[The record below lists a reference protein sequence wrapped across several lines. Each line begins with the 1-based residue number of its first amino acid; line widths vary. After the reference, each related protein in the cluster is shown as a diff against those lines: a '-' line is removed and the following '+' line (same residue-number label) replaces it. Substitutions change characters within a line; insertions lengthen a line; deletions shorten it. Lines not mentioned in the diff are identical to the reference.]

1 MSRRAAWAVLM
12 LLAALLPGTPVRAAG
27 RSVIIEQYAYGPSS
41 LMVTVGDTVTWTN
54 RDTAA
59 HDVVT
64 TSGPASFRSKLLAKG
79 QSYSYTFT
87 VPGTYQYYCSVHPTM
102 RASVMVHAKAS
113 PTTTA
118 PRPPATR
125 APRRS
130 TTTAARPPTATA
142 TAPPLSTPATTPVVA
157 LPAAPG
163 STADG
168 GTDLHPLAVATVA
181 AVLAALA
188 SLFVLGTGGL
198 RRERL
203 NPDPDRSG

>member
-1 MSRRAAWAVLM
+1 MSRRAAWAVLI

-27 RSVIIEQYAYGPSS
+27 RSVTIEQYAYGPSS

-102 RASVMVHAKAS
+102 RASVMVHAKPS
-113 PTTTA
+113 RTTAA

-125 APRRS
+125 TPRRG
-130 TTTAARPPTATA
+130 TTTAARPPATA
-142 TAPPLSTPATTPVVA
+142 APPSVPATTPVVA

-163 STADG
+163 GTADR

-188 SLFVLGTGGL
+188 SLFVLGTSGP

-203 NPDPDRSG
+203 NPDPDRPG

>member
-12 LLAALLPGTPVRAAG
+12 LLAALLPGTPVRATG
-27 RSVIIEQYAYGPSS
+27 RSVTIEQYAYGPSS

-118 PRPPATR
+118 PRPSATR
-125 APRRS
+125 TPRRS
-130 TTTAARPPTATA
+130 TTTAARPPA
-142 TAPPLSTPATTPVVA
+142 TAPPPSAPATTPAVA

-163 STADG
+163 GTVDS

-188 SLFVLGTGGL
+188 SLFVLGTGEV